1 MDTQNVENEENIT
14 YIENM
19 DTQNVENKE
28 NITYIESVSDF
39 LNEIKEIEKNTLF
52 YRGHTNETYELKP
65 YVYREENF
73 IKNEHNIYR
82 DVISKVPYDFSDKSA
97 IESLALMQHYGA
109 PTRLLDLTT
118 NPLVALYFACEESKK
133 IKREIDENG
142 SPKFNEQG
150 EPLYKEEDIDGEVIV
165 LNIPNE
171 NIRYFDSDRI
181 AVLANLA
188 KCKEDFFY
196 RNDNYSHLKNYVNE
210 VEKEKNKNHIESYN
224 NELEKSLDSI
234 DNYITNEDFY
244 LYPNGIKECI
254 NNIIRDKFQSSCNEE
269 KKQLIYILLK
279 KLEKKTE
286 DLLWE
291 ERKFINEKY
300 FGHLLHFIKEDKS
313 YFQNIINPDNVG
325 SVFAIKP
332 KLDNPR
338 IIRQQG
344 TFLIFGIE
352 KTHLTIDPKT
362 EPLKKMAKVPPE
374 WVIRGKVE
382 IEENEF
388 DELGTNTSSESSKQ
402 SEVKRRLIIKSSHKQ
417 DIKNELSKL
426 GINKST
432 LFPEIDKVA
441 DYIKEKYTTEN

>member
-1 MDTQNVENEENIT
+1 
-14 YIENM
+14 M

-39 LNEIKEIEKNTLF
+39 LNEIKEIEKKEIKENTLF

-254 NNIIRDKFQSSCNEE
+254 NNIIRDKFQSFCDEE

-300 FGHLLHFIKEDKS
+300 FGYLLHFIKEDKS
-313 YFQNIINPDNVG
+313 YFQNIINPDDVG

-388 DELGTNTSSESSKQ
+388 DELGTNTSSEYSKQ
-402 SEVKRRLIIKSSHKQ
+402 SEVKGRLIIKSSHKQ

-441 DYIKEKYTTEN
+441 DYIKEKYTQKENNN